1 MTSSDWTNT
10 LRQFE
15 PDYDTLSNMLENG
28 PSIRAV
34 VIQVKSQWR
43 VRIEENWNISNG
55 ELYYTADYG
64 NLDSKCEWSAEQ
76 LKTWRFVVRLSH
88 QEWHFLNRRQA
99 EKFVTL
105 FNLKWAQ

>member
-10 LRQFE
+10 LRQLE
-15 PDYDTLSNMLENG
+15 SDYDKLVDIMENG
-28 PSIRAV
+28 IKIRAV
-34 VIQVKSQWR
+34 IRKINFSWR
-43 VRIEENWNISNG
+43 VRIEEVWNEGNG
-55 ELYYTADYG
+55 ERYYTADYS

-99 EKFVTL
+99 ERFVTL